1 MSWPA
6 LQDDYTPRGEL
17 VSGAVGECVRTAAHA
32 DQTVHLSLPPCGLQ
46 VNADG
51 ASVYLVGDAGSTR
64 GVILCYDIFGRGPEH
79 GVPPII
85 VALAKHESSH
95 YLLHCAATKTK
106 CPAYT

>member
-1 MSWPA
+1 MEPLAS
-6 LQDDYTPRGEL
+6 
-17 VSGAVGECVRTAAHA
+17 VFVRQPT
-32 DQTVHLSLPPCGLQ
+32 QIKPSTYRCPPVGLQ